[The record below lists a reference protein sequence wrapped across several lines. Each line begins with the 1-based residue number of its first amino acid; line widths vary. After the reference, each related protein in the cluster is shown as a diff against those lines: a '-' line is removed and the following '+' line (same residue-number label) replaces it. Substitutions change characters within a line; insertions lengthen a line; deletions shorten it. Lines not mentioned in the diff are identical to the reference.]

1 MSEKTKQKIEVCV
14 WVVVF
19 AIVLILTSC
28 KTKKVIENT
37 ESKDSVRIE
46 YREKLVKVPVTVYVE
61 IPAEEK
67 EKFTNDTTSHLE
79 TSFAF
84 SDAAIVWID
93 GVAFLNHKLANK
105 PQKIAKTDSVGV
117 KEKTYY
123 EIIYRTR
130 YKTKYVEGEPSLK
143 DKFHI
148 YLRCMGIVFGI
159 LLVFIVIWLV
169 TKWRHK
175 QIVS

>member
-67 EKFTNDTTSHLE
+67 EKFTNDTTSPLE

-123 EIIYRTR
+123 KIIYRTC
-130 YKTKYVEGEPSLK
+130 YKTKYVDREPSLK
-143 DKFHI
+143 DKFHV
-148 YLRCMGIVFGI
+148 YLQCMGIVFGI
-159 LLVFIVIWLV
+159 LLVFIVIWIF
-169 TKWRHK
+169 TKWRSK
-175 QIVS
+175 KE

>member
-1 MSEKTKQKIEVCV
+1 MMKESTKQKIEACV

-67 EKFTNDTTSHLE
+67 EKVTNDTTSHLE

-123 EIIYRTR
+123 KIIYRTR
-130 YKTKYVEGEPSLK
+130 YKTKYVEREPSLK

-159 LLVFIVIWLV
+159 IVIWIF
-169 TKWRHK
+169 TKWRSK
-175 QIVS
+175 KE